1 MTAER
6 VQARVF
12 GEVADEYDRIRPAY
26 PDALVDDVLAYARLD
41 GAPAVEPG
49 AGTGKATA
57 MFAARGIDLTAVEPD
72 AAMAGVLDRRLGE
85 RSGVSVVISSFED
98 FRPERAFGLLYSAQA
113 WHWVDPDVRWRK
125 AAEVLAPGGAVALFW
140 HVDMIKDA
148 AVLDAALAVYRAHTP
163 HIVPDTGLPT
173 EASIETS
180 GWWREL
186 ERQTAFQDLSA
197 RLYPSERTLSTTDY
211 LALLTTR
218 SAIRMLGDD
227 VRAGFLGALRDVL
240 GDQVTLSVTTALYL
254 ARRTP

>member
-26 PDALVDDVLAYARLD
+26 SDALVDDVLAYARLD
-41 GAPAVEPG
+41 GAPAVEAG

-72 AAMAGVLDRRLGE
+72 PAMAGVLDRRLGE
-85 RSGVSVVISSFED
+85 HSDVKVVISSFED

-163 HIVPDTGLPT
+163 HIVPDTELPT

-180 GWWREL
+180 GWWLEL
-186 ERQTAFQDLSA
+186 ERQPAFQDLSA

-218 SAIRMLGDD
+218 SVVRMLGDD
-227 VRAGFLGALRDVL
+227 VRAGFLGALRDAL
-240 GDQVTLSVTTALYL
+240 GDQVTLSMTTALYL